1 MVVPSKAWPKVWASA
16 AHVRP
21 RLTVDTPRTLL
32 IAAIRAFS
40 EVRHIAAYRRLR
52 RHSAVEA
59 VGGRS
64 VAFAIAATGCLDGS
78 AHISRRQ
85 SKASHPDPLGFWL
98 PVVDLPPRS
107 ALRLPPR
114 SPDGNRP
121 GHALA
126 CPDAC
131 QDLHGPP
138 HHPASL
144 PRHLARL
151 RRPRRAAQRRVRRVL
166 VHLVPHPVPR
176 QGPHLREQP

>member
-78 AHISRRQ
+78 AHTSRRQ
-85 SKASHPDPLGFWL
+85 SKAS
-98 PVVDLPPRS
+98 
-107 ALRLPPR
+107 
-114 SPDGNRP
+114 RP
-121 GHALA
+121 T
-126 CPDAC
+126 
-131 QDLHGPP
+131 
-138 HHPASL
+138 S
-144 PRHLARL
+144 ARL
-151 RRPRRAAQRRVRRVL
+151 LAAGRCSSPALGIATAAKDHRTAMVRNSL
-166 VHLVPHPVPR
+166 
-176 QGPHLREQP
+176 

>member
-64 VAFAIAATGCLDGS
+64 VAFAIAATGRKVSTLLRQVVS
-78 AHISRRQ
+78 EINERR
-85 SKASHPDPLGFWL
+85 LVG
-98 PVVDLPPRS
+98 
-107 ALRLPPR
+107 
-114 SPDGNRP
+114 
-121 GHALA
+121 
-126 CPDAC
+126 
-131 QDLHGPP
+131 
-138 HHPASL
+138 
-144 PRHLARL
+144 
-151 RRPRRAAQRRVRRVL
+151 RRALVRAC
-166 VHLVPHPVPR
+166 
-176 QGPHLREQP
+176 